1 MARRS
6 RVEINRAA
14 LDEVMGGL
22 ADGVSEISSRILLH
36 AALRAPDAPVKGEGL
51 VRRNAAITFVGKKR
65 VFQRRGDGGTGTVR
79 KPRGSTGLREGQVYG
94 IVGFGFPG
102 MFQELGTV
110 NHAAQPFLTP
120 AAAQVVG
127 SEAHV
132 ALSTA
137 MQRRLRGERD
147 PKSAEIGARVSA
159 ARAARAARQAGDT

>member
-22 ADGVSEISSRILLH
+22 ADGVSAIGGRILLH
-36 AALRAPDAPVKGEGL
+36 ATLRAPDATPFGVGL
-51 VRRNAAITFVGKKR
+51 VKSGAALTFVGKKR
-65 VFQRRGDGGTGTVR
+65 VFQRRGDGGTTTVR
-79 KPRGSTGLREGQVYG
+79 KPRGSAGLRDGKVLG
-94 IVGFGFPG
+94 VVGFGFPG

-110 NHAAQPFLTP
+110 NHAAQPFLSP

-132 ALSTA
+132 ELSKA

-147 PKSAEIGARVSA
+147 PKSAEISARISA
-159 ARAARAARQAGDT
+159 ARAARAGTP